1 MSDEQFWKVILDLL
15 RKARLKYNNTSPHL
29 N

>member
-1 MSDEQFWKVILDLL
+1 MNDEQFWKVILDLL
-15 RKARLKYNNTSPHL
+15 RKARRRYNETSSHL